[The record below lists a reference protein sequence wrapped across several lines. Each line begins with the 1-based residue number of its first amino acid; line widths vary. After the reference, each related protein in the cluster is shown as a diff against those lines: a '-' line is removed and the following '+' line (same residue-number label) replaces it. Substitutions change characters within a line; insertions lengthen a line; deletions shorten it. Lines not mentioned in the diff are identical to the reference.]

1 MITIRVASDFSRH
14 PAGRFITDGP
24 SSGEAFR
31 KRFLEPHMLKNEQII
46 VELDGARGY
55 GSSFLEEAFGGL
67 VRNGFTRQAVKEK
80 IFLQAASPSLK
91 REILEYIESA
101 QPIAQ

>member
-1 MITIRVASDFSRH
+1 MITIRVASEFSRH

-31 KRFLEPHMLKNEQII
+31 KRFLEPHLTKNEPIM

-67 VRNGFTRQAVKEK
+67 VRSGFSKEAVKEK
-80 IFLQAASPSLK
+80 IFLTAASPSLK
-91 REILEYIESA
+91 QEILEYIESA
-101 QPIAQ
+101 KSTVP